1 MRIYNL
7 RNDNMED
14 KKKMYLSLP
23 ISGRK
28 IEKVKEYARKVK
40 EAWVKKGF
48 EVVTPFE
55 VVPIDGMPYEYCMG
69 RDIMALLRCDGVI
82 LCKDWF
88 GSKGCRAE
96 CSVAEV
102 YGKSIKVD
110 NTPYEED

>member
-1 MRIYNL
+1 
-7 RNDNMED
+7 MENR
-14 KKKMYLSLP
+14 KKMYLSLP